1 MEWEY
6 IYCCT
11 QFAIDMKMEI
21 GEDTRHNW
29 IISAFKQIHF
39 HNWTDHHRSAVIVH
53 KWDVTSS
60 SFAINCFLIPRKI
73 RGLCACW
80 CIILSRV
87 GREKLVARN
96 PSQSRYFPN
105 ICGGFKL
112 SLCWSKHFSV
122 MACNRYHHRTPRGTA
137 TATITPSPQ
146 YNTQHIIM
154 AAVVHVATDNCKK
167 MDSVPQRFYSRLWR
181 PLGNQRC

>member
-1 MEWEY
+1 MWCEVMWLNW
-6 IYCCT
+6 
-11 QFAIDMKMEI
+11 
-21 GEDTRHNW
+21 RHYELRLVWGQDLGYSCLTSVQLSPAKNPGPGPV
-29 IISAFKQIHF
+29 SAC
-39 HNWTDHHRSAVIVH
+39 SMGLA
-53 KWDVTSS
+53 
-60 SFAINCFLIPRKI
+60 RK
-73 RGLCACW
+73 
-80 CIILSRV
+80 SV
-87 GREKLVARN
+87 SV
-96 PSQSRYFPN
+96 RYFPN